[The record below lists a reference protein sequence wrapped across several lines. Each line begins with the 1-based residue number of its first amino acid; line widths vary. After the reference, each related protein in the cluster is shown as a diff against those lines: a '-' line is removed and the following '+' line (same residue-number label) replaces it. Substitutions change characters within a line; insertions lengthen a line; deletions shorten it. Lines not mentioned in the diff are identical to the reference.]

1 MTGDLPQVAEGVN
14 TVRSVLP
21 LAAERG
27 VRMPVCREVYAVLF
41 EGKPAADTVDA
52 LMTRPPGGE

>member
-1 MTGDLPQVAEGVN
+1 MN

-21 LAAERG
+21 LAAERHG

-41 EGKPAADTVDA
+41 EGKPVAETVDA
-52 LMTRPPGGE
+52 LMTRPPTGE